1 MNSFKIKGQ
10 NFEAASWT
18 QLISSNFKDHTKRP
32 AIIDSSQSLMGCF
45 QNCPNAKELDLAK
58 KGLLCN
64 RLSC

>member
-1 MNSFKIKGQ
+1 MNSFKMKGQ

-32 AIIDSSQSLMGCF
+32 AIIHSLHSVRGNL
-45 QNCPNAKELDLAK
+45 QNCPEAKELDYGK
-58 KGLLCN
+58 KSLLDN

>member
-1 MNSFKIKGQ
+1 MNSFKMKGQ

-32 AIIDSSQSLMGCF
+32 AFIHSFHNLKGCF
-45 QNCPNAKELDLAK
+45 QNWPKGKKLDLTK
-58 KGLLCN
+58 KSILGN

>member
-1 MNSFKIKGQ
+1 MNFLKMKGQ

-32 AIIDSSQSLMGCF
+32 AIMHSCQSLMSCF

-58 KGLLCN
+58 KSLLGN